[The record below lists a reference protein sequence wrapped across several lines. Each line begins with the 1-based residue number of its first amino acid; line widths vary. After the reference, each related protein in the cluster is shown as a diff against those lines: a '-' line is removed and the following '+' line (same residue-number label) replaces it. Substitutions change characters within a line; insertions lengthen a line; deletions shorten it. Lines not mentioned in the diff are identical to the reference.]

1 MNTIRWL
8 FLVVVGKEQGVIRL
22 APNCTQLAALLAP
35 ARFAQGVASPLPITP
50 PRAIGSAGSSC
61 PVVCDD
67 DH

>member
-22 APNCTQLAALLAP
+22 APNSTQVASLLAP
-35 ARFAQGVASPLPITP
+35 ARFAQGVASPLPTTP
-50 PRAIGSAGSSC
+50 PGAVGSAGSAYL
-61 PVVCDD
+61 VVCND